1 MKRIYLSLFIL
12 LSCVSHCFSQNNV
25 TYAYDA
31 SGNRISRSIA
41 SGSKAK
47 GAFFYDS
54 NPTNINQISESS
66 KVTVSPTSQAG
77 VYFLNISAEL
87 TGSQLQV
94 YNSKGMKI
102 LEEEIRGNSAILNLG
117 QYPNDVYLI
126 SVRSESQTYTRKII
140 SK

>member
-1 MKRIYLSLFIL
+1 MKRICLSLIIL
-12 LSCVSHCFSQNNV
+12 LSSVSHCFSQNNV

-41 SGSKAK
+41 TGSKAK

-54 NPTNINQISESS
+54 TSTSINKISESS

-77 VYFLNISAEL
+77 VFSMNISEEL

-117 QYPNDVYLI
+117 QYPKDVYLI